1 MISLFDLLGGFRDA
15 LGVFTGERLAAL
27 AVILLVV
34 FMVAT
39 WINLKTRLALPSAD
53 WLPEKVA
60 EERVRYLNWRDDLA
74 KGGQIPQL
82 YNRLLQ
88 GALNWLSR
96 FLNDDDRQPQYWS
109 GPALD
114 RCLLLALIYPIIT
127 LIVVWHLTGQ
137 TGPVQTAL
145 ELDAHASLVQ
155 RGLSALFLVIF
166 MAILIS
172 GLQPLPFQRSDLW
185 VVIRVFVGALA
196 VAVGVS
202 GALALAA
209 AVSVA
214 GNVPGAFAFAF
225 AVALSFAFTVA
236 VAKTGVVSVSG
247 AVAGSFAV
255 VGSSIG
261 PGTVLGLLTLT
272 FLFGVASAATV
283 EIANRARWVVAAFT
297 AIYLSLIAG
306 FIGLW
311 PLVSGIDRAPEWTL
325 LLFLGVL
332 PLLNAVF
339 DWLSI
344 GFTRWLLNTGLR
356 KGGWWGL
363 VFALADLIVAVVALF
378 MLMIVMIGFLEWLNV
393 LSAAGGG
400 NPVFDIRG
408 LIEILKTNPD
418 NPSVWWIYV
427 TVFTT
432 FVPSMVNLVLGGLSV
447 IRGLPGLTPWVSRQ
461 ILTTDI
467 ASISEFRRWAAAAW
481 LSLQLVIAIAAALLI
496 GLAIMFYFFDL
507 MSALGFGLVT
517 VADNVY
523 SAIGTI
529 KP

>member
-1 MISLFDLLGGFRDA
+1 MFSFFDLLGGFRDA

-27 AVILLVV
+27 AMILLVV

-74 KGGQIPQL
+74 TGGQIPQL

-96 FLNDDDRQPQYWS
+96 FLKDDDRQPQYWS

-127 LIVVWHLTGQ
+127 LISVWHLTGQ
-137 TGPVQTAL
+137 TGPVETAL
-145 ELDAHASLVQ
+145 QLEPDTTGAQ
-155 RGLSALFLVIF
+155 RGFSAFSIIIF
-166 MAILIS
+166 YGSYIWLHTPPSIHQTGMWRI
-172 GLQPLPFQRSDLW
+172 
-185 VVIRVFVGALA
+185 IRW
-196 VAVGVS
+196 
-202 GALALAA
+202 LAA
-209 AVSVA
+209 ISASVSVA
-214 GNVPGAFAFAF
+214 ILVIATANVIAGAIIIALGYAFTVSFAVSRAGARESVGTAGVAF
-225 AVALSFAFTVA
+225 AVAFSVTIAFGTVGGLVGIIGLVFGAALLVAFTRA
-236 VAKTGVVSVSG
+236 AYAMNLASW
-247 AVAGSFAV
+247 
-255 VGSSIG
+255 
-261 PGTVLGLLTLT
+261 T
-272 FLFGVASAATV
+272 FFNFV
-283 EIANRARWVVAAFT
+283 
-297 AIYLSLIAG
+297 AIYLGLIAG
-306 FIGLW
+306 LIRYWDVVPG
-311 PLVSGIDRAPEWTL
+311 VGQAPEWL
-325 LLFLGVL
+325 LLVFLGVL
-332 PLLNAVF
+332 PLLNALF

-363 VFALADLIVAVVALF
+363 AFAMVDLIVAALALF
-378 MLMIVMIGFLEWLNV
+378 ALMIVTIGFLEWLNA

-400 NPVFDIRG
+400 NPVLDIRG
-408 LIEILKTNPD
+408 LIETLKTDPD

-427 TVFTT
+427 TIFTT
-432 FVPSMVNLVLGGLSV
+432 FIPSLVNLVLGGLSV

-496 GLAIMFYFFDL
+496 GLAIMFYFLDL

-517 VADNVY
+517 VADTVY
-523 SAIGTI
+523 TAIGTTT
-529 KP
+529 P